1 MFGTGGT
8 HRPRV
13 FEEAQAALFEWQ
25 FAVVQQAPNFRF
37 GVIYQLFIDNA
48 MHAAREHRIEVGH
61 QGHVVVVVP
70 ANIREAIAEA
80 LAPRIELLEVR
91 QAATERMAP
100 GVDDLRVRQDAVN
113 KPHVQKVVGHLVD
126 EQLPAGLAIDARALQ
141 VVFA

>member
-25 FAVVQQAPNFRF
+25 FAVLQQAPNFRL
-37 GVIYQLFIDNA
+37 GVVYQLLINNA
-48 MHAAREHRIEVGH
+48 VHAPRQHRIEVGH
-61 QGHVVVVVP
+61 QRHVVVVVP

-126 EQLPAGLAIDARALQ
+126 EQLPAGLPVDARALQ